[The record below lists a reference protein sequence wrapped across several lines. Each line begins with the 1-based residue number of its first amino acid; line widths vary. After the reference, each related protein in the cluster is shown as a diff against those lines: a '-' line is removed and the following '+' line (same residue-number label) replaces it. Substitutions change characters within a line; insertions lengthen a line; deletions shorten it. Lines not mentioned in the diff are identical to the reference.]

1 MSVLIGSAAVD
12 VALGRS
18 SLGRPCSD
26 IDMVMSSA
34 ELKQFIASARES
46 NTLVT
51 EESRHDGLKHSVV
64 VSSESPLQSNTSFD
78 IELAEMND
86 GSSSGSL
93 LQMAIA
99 AQQQKQDWVRV
110 SLPQGVP
117 VGDKEY
123 SGLFAYVAPLLV
135 LRAIK
140 RAHLFAPVHW
150 RKHIQD
156 YHILKAATDSKPA
169 DASAIGV
176 SAQELEDFQRLRFTE
191 GVQRYGDSRVNLQ
204 QTNEQ
209 FFPVWYLKE
218 MIAPNLLEQGLHPG
232 CEIYTHDELHE
243 LVKYHEIP
251 IFQTLKRDTA
261 RAMLNRDLF
270 ELLSHE
276 DQLNLVREEVMAICL
291 ERLVIPQL
299 LKGKVPNQQACYEVA
314 LSMVLTA
321 LSKGWFRDF
330 GIEHYPGRAVIQICC
345 KH

>member
-1 MSVLIGSAAVD
+1 MISFTKGFFLDSKLERKENSSIWIRRWLFKSSDLSLFTRFAAAMPVLIGSAAVD

-64 VSSESPLQSNTSFD
+64 VSSESPLQSNSSFD

-191 GVQRYGDSRVNLQ
+191 GVQRYGETTLPGGGWG
-204 QTNEQ
+204 
-209 FFPVWYLKE
+209 FFCV
-218 MIAPNLLEQGLHPG
+218 AVFFLLPPSPLSLLH
-232 CEIYTHDELHE
+232 
-243 LVKYHEIP
+243 
-251 IFQTLKRDTA
+251 IFSD
-261 RAMLNRDLF
+261 D
-270 ELLSHE
+270 
-276 DQLNLVREEVMAICL
+276 
-291 ERLVIPQL
+291 
-299 LKGKVPNQQACYEVA
+299 
-314 LSMVLTA
+314 
-321 LSKGWFRDF
+321 
-330 GIEHYPGRAVIQICC
+330 
-345 KH
+345 